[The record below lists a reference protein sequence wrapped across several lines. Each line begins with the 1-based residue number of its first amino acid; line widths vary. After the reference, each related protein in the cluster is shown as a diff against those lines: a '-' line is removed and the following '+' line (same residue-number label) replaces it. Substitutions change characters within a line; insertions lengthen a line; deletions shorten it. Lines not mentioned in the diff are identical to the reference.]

1 MMKKFNLL
9 EKFFLFCSGTSIDL
23 ISKCPKFEVIKYI
36 SIGATIFFTS
46 ILAFVSSFFAFSIIL
61 KSIYFIFFSSLFW
74 SFIIFNLDRYIVSS
88 LRSNE
93 NILKNFL
100 KAFPRIVVGV
110 FIAIS
115 ISKPI
120 EIKLL
125 SNEISNYIEN
135 EKVSKIENLNVQYN
149 FNVKELDERKDK
161 IIESYNQK
169 LFLQEQYYN
178 DYKCECDGTCGTL
191 IRGRGIECFS
201 KKKKYEDFLSQMVFE
216 RNQYEFLIQENN
228 RERQVYLNQHEKSK
242 AEAKASLTYGFFN
255 QVEILNKLENN
266 SIYFI
271 VFIFILIEL
280 SPIFT
285 KLFSSYGPYESLLM
299 SEINQYKINYLKTV
313 DNLKNE
319 RIINKKINDLK
330 VKEQIK
336 VTQLEIEKTTNEKAM
351 ERYDEIK
358 EQLIRKISQN

>member
-1 MMKKFNLL
+1 M
-9 EKFFLFCSGTSIDL
+9 
-23 ISKCPKFEVIKYI
+23 IK
-36 SIGATIFFTS
+36 
-46 ILAFVSSFFAFSIIL
+46 
-61 KSIYFIFFSSLFW
+61 
-74 SFIIFNLDRYIVSS
+74 
-88 LRSNE
+88 
-93 NILKNFL
+93 
-100 KAFPRIVVGV
+100 
-110 FIAIS
+110 
-115 ISKPI
+115 
-120 EIKLL
+120 
-125 SNEISNYIEN
+125 
-135 EKVSKIENLNVQYN
+135 
-149 FNVKELDERKDK
+149 
-161 IIESYNQK
+161 
-169 LFLQEQYYN
+169 
-178 DYKCECDGTCGTL
+178 
-191 IRGRGIECFS
+191 
-201 KKKKYEDFLSQMVFE
+201 
-216 RNQYEFLIQENN
+216 
-228 RERQVYLNQHEKSK
+228 
-242 AEAKASLTYGFFN
+242 
-255 QVEILNKLENN
+255 

>member
-1 MMKKFNLL
+1 M
-9 EKFFLFCSGTSIDL
+9 FCSGTSIDI

-149 FNVKELDERKDK
+149 FNVKALDYRKDK
-161 IIESYNQK
+161 II
-169 LFLQEQYYN
+169 
-178 DYKCECDGTCGTL
+178 
-191 IRGRGIECFS
+191 
-201 KKKKYEDFLSQMVFE
+201 
-216 RNQYEFLIQENN
+216 
-228 RERQVYLNQHEKSK
+228 
-242 AEAKASLTYGFFN
+242 
-255 QVEILNKLENN
+255 
-266 SIYFI
+266 
-271 VFIFILIEL
+271 
-280 SPIFT
+280 
-285 KLFSSYGPYESLLM
+285 
-299 SEINQYKINYLKTV
+299 
-313 DNLKNE
+313 
-319 RIINKKINDLK
+319 
-330 VKEQIK
+330 
-336 VTQLEIEKTTNEKAM
+336 
-351 ERYDEIK
+351 
-358 EQLIRKISQN
+358 